1 MESPFPPAFSKMQLA
16 SFNFAF
22 EDIGEQRLKNIAR
35 TARIYRTVMKT
46 KRSYRNWTAAAA

>member
-1 MESPFPPAFSKMQLA
+1 MQLA